1 MDRSIWK
8 TLEIFIACVS
18 RRGTGSNWPVSK
30 VFSVEPEFW
39 GICRGPAWLLMILSY
54 SFVKPAAKSYTPLNG
69 THPSRAEI
77 ANPFLNANPDIP
89 TYKQAKAEYAKL
101 QWQRAIIQRPT
112 GSGGCQLTQSG
123 DFAH

>member
-1 MDRSIWK
+1 
-8 TLEIFIACVS
+8 
-18 RRGTGSNWPVSK
+18 
-30 VFSVEPEFW
+30 
-39 GICRGPAWLLMILSY
+39 MILSY

-123 DFAH
+123 VAVEKVDAWTDLVRAAEVLLSFFSCFALGGESLWCYRWA